1 MDHQHTKP
9 AIATKRIYAE
19 FLMYRVL
26 ALLV

>member
-1 MDHQHTKP
+1 M
-9 AIATKRIYAE
+9 KRVYAE